1 MSTCGV
7 QSSGAIEL
15 LFYGEL
21 PDGERVEVE
30 RHLRA
35 CEDCR
40 QAFADLTTI
49 REALASRPDIGSPP
63 GGDWSAFM
71 ARLDRA
77 VRRERSDARDGT
89 LVSARQWWKAGLPGM
104 RPAYASAAVA
114 AVLTLVTVAVLLV
127 GRDRGEVA
135 GPDQGDVARPALVA
149 ADAPIRLDDP
159 GLTAVSE
166 QHFERSKLVVL
177 GLATKDPEGGSG
189 SNWAYEQ
196 ELASALLD
204 DTRLYRI
211 AAEQRGMDTLA
222 GVMRDLELLLLEAS
236 MSEQPDAASL
246 ETLQGLIR
254 RRDLLTKMEV
264 VGTSGT

>member
-7 QSSGAIEL
+7 QASGAIEL

-30 RHLRA
+30 RHIRA
-35 CEDCR
+35 CADCR
-40 QAFADLTTI
+40 QAFDDLTTI
-49 REALASRPDIGSPP
+49 REALASCPDIASPP
-63 GGDWSAFM
+63 GGDWSGFM

-77 VRRERSDARDGT
+77 VRRQRSEEPDGT
-89 LVSARQWWKAGLPGM
+89 LVSARQWWK
-104 RPAYASAAVA
+104 VA
-114 AVLTLVTVAVLLV
+114 AVLTLVTAAVLLV
-127 GRDRGEVA
+127 GRHRGQVA
-135 GPDQGDVARPALVA
+135 GPEQGDMGRPAPIA
-149 ADAPIRLDDP
+149 AAAPAALDDP
-159 GLTAVSE
+159 GLAAVSE

-177 GLATKDPEGGSG
+177 GLATKDPEAGTG

-204 DTRLYRI
+204 DTRMYRL

-236 MSEQPDAASL
+236 MSEEPDAASL

-264 VGTSGT
+264 VRTSGT